1 VRKTQNLTS
10 GQKQEQWS
18 GSLSSKIKSKRWIVG
33 EERGLGI
40 LIGIQPPYQS
50 QLMCFSTLSG
60 YGAEYKLHVEL
71 PLSCFYAERIAIF
84 TNRLYPD
91 KLGTPSTNPSR
102 PFLAPDRILP
112 NPTH

>member
-1 VRKTQNLTS
+1 VKPKIQSN

-50 QLMCFSTLSG
+50 QLMCFQL
-60 YGAEYKLHVEL
+60 YQVMEL
-71 PLSCFYAERIAIF
+71 NISF
-84 TNRLYPD
+84 TWNSL
-91 KLGTPSTNPSR
+91 
-102 PFLAPDRILP
+102 
-112 NPTH
+112 